1 MSDEMTSNEIKPP
14 HATPL
19 GHDPEDDGD
28 DSAFSDD
35 VLGELPELDG
45 DASTDVNDLD
55 GGEGG
60 PLALEG
66 SILGEDENEAAD
78 AELLAE
84 AIIDTLA
91 DLESESWE
99 TGEDD
104 PVDADDE
111 LAEGEGELWSDERSP
126 EALDPAAERA
136 AFDEAELD
144 TDPATPED
152 DGEEGFGDDLLGDIK
167 LPTRPDS
174 TKADEDESD
183 VPGLDVWQP

>member
-1 MSDEMTSNEIKPP
+1 MTSSESKPP
-14 HATPL
+14 QRKPL
-19 GHDPEDDGD
+19 GHDPEDDVSD
-28 DSAFSDD
+28 ESAFAD
-35 VLGELPELDG
+35 VLRDLPELDG
-45 DASTDVNDLD
+45 DASSDANDLD

-60 PLALEG
+60 PMELEG
-66 SILGEDENEAAD
+66 SILGDAEGEAE

-111 LAEGEGELWSDERSP
+111 LAGGEGESWSDDRGP
-126 EALDPAAERA
+126 EGA
-136 AFDEAELD
+136 AFEETELD
-144 TDPATPED
+144 SDPATPED
-152 DGEEGFGDDLLGDIK
+152 DGEEGFEDDLLGDLK

-174 TKADEDESD
+174 KQSDEDESD